1 MIRLLRRAFVLL
13 PAAAAWAG
21 LLWAEDAFPL
31 RAVEFRGNR
40 HFSSEALARLT
51 RLEIGA
57 PVRKAD
63 FNAALRHLGAVGV
76 FERLEYKYAPL
87 DGGYRVT
94 FIVEEMEDLFPVRFD
109 GFDAPD
115 AEIRRMLAETIPLF
129 GGGVPPRVPLA
140 GPIVSSIGNALQRW
154 WEQRGNE
161 EKVEG
166 RLVFAGNEQAM
177 LFTPQRSE
185 ARRTNRIAFVRFR
198 NTGSLSPLELQRK
211 FNQVAMGEAYSEER
225 LRELLEHNVRPLYA
239 EAGYMN
245 VKFCPC
251 RAEPDP
257 DTQGLLVE
265 VQVKQGEIYKVGEA
279 VWPQPMPVDARNL
292 SKINRIVPGATVN
305 MTAAYD
311 TMAVISESMKRQ
323 GYMKAQATFETEID
337 HEAKLVHFE
346 ISIVPGALYAF
357 SRLVVRGL
365 DILSEPAVRKRWGM
379 QAGAPFDIR
388 YPAYFLERIKA
399 DAMFENLKGTNWRID
414 IDETRKTVDVAL
426 IFSGNE
432 RRKGPAPIIEKPET
446 PF

>member
-1 MIRLLRRAFVLL
+1 MIRPPRRLFAFL
-13 PAAAAWAG
+13 PAAALAG
-21 LLWAEDAFPL
+21 LLAAEDAFPL
-31 RAVEFRGNR
+31 RAVEFEGNR

-63 FNAALRHLGAVGV
+63 FNAALRHLGEAGV
-76 FERLEYKYAPL
+76 FERLEYKYEPL

-94 FIVEEMEDLFPVRFD
+94 FIVEETLDLFPVRFD

-115 AEIRRMLAETIPLF
+115 DEIRRMLAETLPLF
-129 GGGVPPRVPLA
+129 GDSVPPT
-140 GPIVSSIGNALQRW
+140 GPMVAMIGNALQSW
-154 WEQRGNE
+154 WKQRGND

-166 RLVFAGNEQAM
+166 RLVPAGNERFAM
-177 LFTPQRSE
+177 LFGP
-185 ARRTNRIAFVRFR
+185 RRETRNIAFVRFR
-198 NTGSLSPLELQRK
+198 NAGSLSPLELQRK
-211 FNQVAMGEAYSEER
+211 FNQAAMGEAYSEAR

-245 VKFCPC
+245 ARFCPC
-251 RAEPDP
+251 ETAPDP
-257 DTQGLLVE
+257 DTAGLLVE
-265 VQVKQGEIYKVGEA
+265 VHVEQGEIYTVGEA

-305 MTAAYD
+305 MTAAYE
-311 TMAVISESMKRQ
+311 TMAAISESMKRQ
-323 GYMKAQATFETEID
+323 GYMKAQATFETDID
-337 HEAKLVHFE
+337 HEAKLVHFAIE
-346 ISIVPGALYAF
+346 IAPGARYAF
-357 SRLVVRGL
+357 SRLIVKGL

-388 YPAYFLERIKA
+388 YPAYFLERVKA
-399 DAMFENLKGTNWRID
+399 DAMFENLKGSNWHID

-426 IFSGNE
+426 VFSGQE